1 MVWKS
6 TTRTCKQGTKGVR
19 GEGGIHS
26 MCNSNQQPSS
36 VCTCVLIVIPRAP
49 EPVKTTE
56 EEEEPYLL
64 CLYSLL
70 PPRLYPVP
78 YLPHLFPH
86 VSLPA
91 LPTQS
96 PEIDARAA

>member
-6 TTRTCKQGTKGVR
+6 TTRTCKQGNKGVR

-26 MCNSNQQPSS
+26 MCNSNQQPQCVY
-36 VCTCVLIVIPRAP
+36 VCTDCNTPCTRSVPP
-49 EPVKTTE
+49 CQPHE

-64 CLYSLL
+64 KGMLHLL
-70 PPRLYPVP
+70 LCLYPVP
-78 YLPHLFPH
+78 TPCTPPTAPV

-96 PEIDARAA
+96 PEI